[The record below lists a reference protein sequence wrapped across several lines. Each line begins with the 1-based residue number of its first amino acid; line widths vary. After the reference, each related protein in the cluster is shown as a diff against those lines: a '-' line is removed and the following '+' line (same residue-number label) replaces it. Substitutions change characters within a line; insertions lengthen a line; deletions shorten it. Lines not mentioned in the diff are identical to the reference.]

1 MKTEIVIKLSKI
13 DDLAKMLDEIVEEKL
28 DNEFAGILQKWAD
41 VTKSAN
47 LNGNLKRL
55 QIYVKKVE
63 IYDSN
68 EIYYLKAGSS
78 KLYKKL
84 EYDYLNSNFKY
95 ESYYIFST
103 LDTDDK
109 IAIINNLNNSFDDYI
124 GKMQKVIETIKT
136 I

>member
-1 MKTEIVIKLSKI
+1 METQIEKQLQEINKLAVRLEIV
-13 DDLAKMLDEIVEEKL
+13 VEEKL
-28 DNEFAGILQKWAD
+28 DNEFAEILQKWAD
-41 VTKSAN
+41 ATKFEN